1 MTKTFCDRC
10 GREIDPKIHAALR
23 HRVHY
28 AETWLWT
35 LANDEITHVLCPSC
49 EESLIYWFN
58 HAETWVVREGRV
70 LSM

>member
-10 GREIDPKIHAALR
+10 GREIDRDAHTLFR
-23 HRVHY
+23 HRTAY

-35 LANDEITHVLCPSC
+35 LANDEIKHVLCPSC

-58 HAETWVVREGRV
+58 HAECWVVREGRV